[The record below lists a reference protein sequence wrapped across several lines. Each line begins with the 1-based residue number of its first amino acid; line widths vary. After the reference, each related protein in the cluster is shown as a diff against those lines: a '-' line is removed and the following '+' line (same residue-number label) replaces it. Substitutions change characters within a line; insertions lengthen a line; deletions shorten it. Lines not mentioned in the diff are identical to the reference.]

1 MRIWC
6 GSTVIRVVP
15 IVMLLAGCSSAMRA
29 GRSVAVARAELT
41 DLTGE
46 AVGTAELWQESSGLL
61 HVDVSASSLNP
72 GAHGIHIHAV
82 GRCDGGSTG
91 FSTAGGHYNPLN
103 KQHGLTNPA
112 GQHAGDAPNI
122 QIGADGRG
130 TLSFTT
136 DRVTL
141 TPGPTTVRDSVGR
154 AIVVHAA
161 PDDQMSQPAGN
172 SGARVACGVI
182 R

>member
-1 MRIWC
+1 MQKFL
-6 GSTVIRVVP
+6 GSTASKISP
-15 IVMLLAGCSSAMRA
+15 LISLLVACSSAMRA

-46 AVGTAELWQESSGLL
+46 AVGTAELWQESSGLV
-61 HVDVSASSLNP
+61 HVDVSASNLNP

-82 GRCDGGSTG
+82 GRCDGGATG

-112 GQHAGDAPNI
+112 GQHAGDAPNV
-122 QIGADGRG
+122 QIAADGRG